1 MATPLKLM
9 RQEFKKLKWALYAV
23 IFVFVALIFVNWGM
37 GTDTP
42 VKRSDFVAMVDNE
55 RITYRDFIRAYEQQ
69 REMLRQFYKDKFSD
83 EYLKGMEERILN
95 NLVEEKVLK
104 KQASSIGL
112 NVSKD
117 ELQKEILKI
126 PAFKKEDGSFVG
138 YEIYKNI
145 LAANQFTPKQFEE
158 DMKEDILKNRYR
170 KLLTELVYISEEDL
184 KEEYKKRHVS
194 LTADYVFLSATN
206 LESQVKLDENE
217 VRVYYEKIKDQFWQP
232 EKRKIS
238 YLLVDF
244 SKIKTQIKVSEEE
257 IKSYYESN
265 IGEFE
270 RQEEVKARH
279 ILIKT
284 EDKGEDEAK
293 KLSYEILEKLKKGE
307 DFAKLAKEFS
317 EDPGSK
323 DTGGDLGYFGRG
335 QMVPE
340 FEEAAFSLEVGE
352 FSEPVKTQFG
362 YHIIQVLD
370 HRIGGTKPLEE
381 VRNEIYSKVLQEKA
395 EIEASSK
402 AKTLHKKIL
411 EETPKKPEDL
421 KKYTEVDPNITLNTA
436 NYFSL
441 QDFIQGLGR
450 VPELNN
456 AVFALKKGGI
466 SPPIKTNR
474 GYVIAYLEDIKEQ
487 GISPFA
493 DVKDQVEK
501 KLKSEK
507 AKKIA
512 EEKIKE
518 NQNLPLEEIAKVLNL
533 TVTKDQN
540 IRYLSPIPNLGSKK
554 SLHENLFSYPIGA
567 QTPPLEG
574 QNGWAIFRITK
585 KDEFKKEDFE
595 AKKEEIRKSLKQ
607 NLSIQYVDIL
617 KNKARDERSVVI
629 NPNFLKKT

>member
-37 GTDTP
+37 GTDNP
-42 VKRSDFVAMVDNE
+42 VKRGDFVAMVDNE
-55 RITYRDFIRAYEQQ
+55 RVTYRDFIRAYEQQ

-117 ELQKEILKI
+117 ELKKEILKI
-126 PAFKKEDGSFVG
+126 PAFKREDGSFVG

-158 DMKEDILKNRYR
+158 DVKEDILKNRYR
-170 KLLTELVYISEEDL
+170 RLLTELIYISEEDL
-184 KEEYKKRHVS
+184 IEEYKKRNMS
-194 LTADYVFLSATN
+194 LTTDYVFLSISN
-206 LESQVKLDENE
+206 LEPQVNLDENE

-244 SKIKTQIKVSEEE
+244 SKIKTQIKVSDEE

-265 IGEFE
+265 TGEFE

-284 EDKGEDEAK
+284 EDKGEEKAK
-293 KLSYEILEKLKKGE
+293 KVSYEILEKLKKGE
-307 DFAKLAKEFS
+307 DFAKLAREFS

-340 FEEAAFSLEVGE
+340 FEEVSFSLEVGE
-352 FSEPVKTQFG
+352 FSEPVKTPFG

-381 VRNEIYSKVLQEKA
+381 VRNEIYSKILQEKA
-395 EIEASSK
+395 EIESSSK

-411 EETPKKPEDL
+411 EEAPKKPEDL
-421 KKYTEVDPNITLNTA
+421 QKYTEVDPNITLNTT

-456 AVFALKKGGI
+456 AVFSLKKGGI
-466 SPPIKTNR
+466 SPPVKTNR
-474 GYVIAYLEDIKEQ
+474 GYVIAYLEDTKEQ

-501 KLKSEK
+501 RLKGEK

-518 NQNLPLEEIAKVLNL
+518 LQNLPLEEIAEKLKL
-533 TVTKDQN
+533 TVSRDQN

-554 SLHENLFSYPIGA
+554 SLHENLFSYPSGT

-585 KDEFKKEDFE
+585 KDEYKKEDFE